1 MQVAKT
7 TVRVWDKPYEI
18 TVYQK
23 SKTVWI
29 AVGDY
34 VGRSVETKRSSASA
48 AAKAWQEAARYW
60 GNQDI
65 PPGQ

>member
-1 MQVAKT
+1 MENAPERT
-7 TVRVWDKPYEI
+7 RTVSVWNEPWKI

-34 VGRSVETKRSSASA
+34 KGGPIEVKGSSEGSA
-48 AAKAWQEAARYW
+48 IAAWKEEARYRS
-60 GNQDI
+60 N
-65 PPGQ
+65 

>member
-1 MQVAKT
+1 MRVK
-7 TVRVWDKPYEI
+7 VWDKSCEI

-34 VGRSVETKRSSASA
+34 MGAQIETKGSSQSSA
-48 AAKAWQEAARYW
+48 AAHWKDAARYR
-60 GNQDI
+60 GN
-65 PPGQ
+65 